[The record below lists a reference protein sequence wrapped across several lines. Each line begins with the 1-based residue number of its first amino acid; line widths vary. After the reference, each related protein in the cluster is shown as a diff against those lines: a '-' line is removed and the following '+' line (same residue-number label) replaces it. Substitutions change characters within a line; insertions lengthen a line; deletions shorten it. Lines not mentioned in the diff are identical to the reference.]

1 MSGTLP
7 IEKTSASG
15 PLGRLPVVPEEVTA
29 DWLASKLGH
38 KIKSIRLTNS
48 ILATGCKLLFA
59 ITYDDDDAQPT
70 TTSSSFSSDG
80 GAGDDDDTKPAS
92 VCVKGG
98 FEPEHMAQYHF
109 LIEIY
114 TREVNFFNHVA
125 PHLTHMDLPRAY
137 WAGQDEH
144 NALVVMEDLTSHG
157 GTTTTTFG
165 DPLYTWPVAR
175 VLAGV
180 EQLAA
185 MHAWT
190 WGRPA
195 GEFPWLT
202 PHYDTS
208 MLYLIGMWDAVALTP
223 ERPPL
228 PGYMR
233 DAGRVQAVMSRH
245 YGSRAPRFSCLIHG
259 DPHTGN
265 TYFGARGQG
274 PDAARFLDFQMV
286 HFGSAFHDLTYFV
299 GAALTVEDRRE
310 HEWRVLD
317 HYLAA
322 LARFGGPVLDAED
335 KEVEFEYRKNWLSG
349 VAWIVTPYS
358 MQTKERV
365 HAMVPRYVAAINDH
379 KCFEL
384 VESQS

>member
-1 MSGTLP
+1 MSGALPAEKSSPGQLDRLP
-7 IEKTSASG
+7 II
-15 PLGRLPVVPEEVTA
+15 PEEVTA
-29 DWLASKLGH
+29 GWLGSKLGH
-38 KIKSIRLTNS
+38 KIRSIKLTNS

-59 ITYDDDDAQPT
+59 ITYEDDENA
-70 TTSSSFSSDG
+70 TSKDS
-80 GAGDDDDTKPAS
+80 KPAS

-114 TREVNFFNHVA
+114 EREVNFFNHIA
-125 PHLTHMDLPRAY
+125 PNLVHMDLPKSY
-137 WAGQDEH
+137 WAGHDKH
-144 NALVVMEDLTSHG
+144 NALVIMEDLTQHG
-157 GTTTTTFG
+157 CTFG
-165 DPLYTWPVAR
+165 DPLYTWPVER

-185 MHAWT
+185 MHVWT
-190 WGRPA
+190 WGKSV
-195 GEFPWLT
+195 EEEHTWLT

-208 MLYLIGMWDAVALTP
+208 MLYLIDHWDAVALSS

-228 PGYMR
+228 PEYMH
-233 DAGRVQAVMSRH
+233 DAKRVRAVMGKHYSSR
-245 YGSRAPRFSCLIHG
+245 GAKFSCLIHG

-265 TYFGARGQG
+265 TYFGASGQG
-274 PDAARFLDFQMV
+274 ADSARFLDFQMV
-286 HFGSAFHDLTYFV
+286 HVGSAFHDVTYFM

-317 HYLAA
+317 HYLAS
-322 LARFGGPVLDAED
+322 LAKFGGPVLDRND
-335 KEVEFEYRKNWLSG
+335 KEVDFEYRKNWLSG
-349 VAWIVTPYS
+349 IAWVVTPYS

-365 HAMVPRYVAAINDH
+365 HAMVPRYIAAINDH

-384 VESQS
+384 VESQM